1 MQKITNSRQGR
12 SQKWLDWRNHIAWQC
27 DVLTREMSPPIPLRE
42 IYLRCKIKEVVF
54 QPMLVEAGLAI
65 DDDGFVVFVSCDEEA
80 KQEWTS
86 AFNDANQMGRFLPGR
101 VRFSMAHELIH
112 TFFYDTEQKPYRKRI
127 KETHHKEI
135 DSLEIA
141 CNYGASRL
149 LLPTRQLRTDT
160 NKSDFLST
168 KRIIDLARKYRVSI
182 ECLIHRL
189 VNLEDWTAERGI
201 LAYLQ
206 GVNDECRIRAI
217 AKSASVRG
225 LFENA
230 SPDSDYKSLFDKAAF
245 QQMKQHRSGNL
256 EYELTYNNGSDTSGV
271 MCRLEYRQV
280 VTTQDTFVV
289 ALGVTDLPRTHIRQ
303 VRKEY
308 PDEDYFAK
316 LKDMIK

>member
-1 MQKITNSRQGR
+1 MQKTNSTKGR
-12 SQKWLDWRNHIAWQC
+12 SEKWRDWRRHIAGRC
-27 DVLTREMSPPIPLRE
+27 DILTREMSPPIPLQE
-42 IYLRCKIKEVVF
+42 IYSRCKVKKVVF

-86 AFNDANQMGRFLPGR
+86 AFNDANQRGRFLPGR

-112 TFFYDTEQKPYRKRI
+112 TFFYDTEQKPYRKKIR
-127 KETHHKEI
+127 ETHHKEI
-135 DSLEIA
+135 DSLETA
-141 CNYGASRL
+141 CNYGASQL

-168 KRIIDLARKYRVSI
+168 RRIVDLARKYRVSI

-189 VNLEDWTAERGI
+189 EYLEDWTAERGI
-201 LAYLQ
+201 LVYLKE
-206 GVNDECRIRAI
+206 VNDEYRIRAI

-230 SPDSDYKSLFDKAAF
+230 INDSDYKSLFDKAVF
-245 QQMKQHRSGNL
+245 EQMKLHRSGNL

-271 MCRLEYRQV
+271 MCRLEYSQV
-280 VTTQDTFVV
+280 VTTQNAFVV
-289 ALGVTDLPRTHIRQ
+289 ALGVTDMQKTHIRQ

-308 PDEDYFAK
+308 PDKDYFVK